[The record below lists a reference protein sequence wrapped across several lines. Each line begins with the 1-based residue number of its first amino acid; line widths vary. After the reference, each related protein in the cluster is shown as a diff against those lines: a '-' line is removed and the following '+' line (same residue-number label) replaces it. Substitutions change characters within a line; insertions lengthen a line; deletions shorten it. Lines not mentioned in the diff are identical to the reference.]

1 MSLSLQQQ
9 LYVDYG
15 SEPHEH
21 TAHVDAAEV
30 ILILPLSD
38 NYHLS

>member
-1 MSLSLQQQ
+1 MSLQQR
-9 LYVDYG
+9 LYVDHG

-21 TAHVDAAEV
+21 TAHVDAAVV
-30 ILILPLSD
+30 ILILSLSD